1 MYNLCAVIGSQ
12 AASLLL
18 SNSSQQSTVAREH
31 VSLVLKVSM
40 YGVNIFV
47 SCCSFQLDNVELPM
61 DDSNKTLF
69 YYIQK
74 LILKLKSDKYKRV
87 WDHTFMYVK
96 LSTGVPVCIKN
107 LNIKICVYLSPIH
120 FVYPSLCL
128 SYIV

>member
-1 MYNLCAVIGSQ
+1 
-12 AASLLL
+12 
-18 SNSSQQSTVAREH
+18 
-31 VSLVLKVSM
+31 M